1 MGFHYAKERQ
11 KFEITWKILREEYR
25 RAGMDED
32 AINSM
37 YDFDLEEF
45 HSRRRYEMRSRPL
58 SDLYHDEG
66 TGNPK
71 PFRLGK
77 DEAISTYFDES
88 DFPGRYAWI
97 ETIDNP
103 ILSERL
109 KQLQINDLELLTY
122 VVLEGHSQKEL
133 AQKWNCSQR
142 AVSKRFQKIKK
153 ILK

>member
-71 PFRLGK
+71 PGICGAGWYDSGSVSHGNLHHVFPIYGGLLRGWHPVCCPGGLGAG
-77 DEAISTYFDES
+77 AI
-88 DFPGRYAWI
+88 
-97 ETIDNP
+97 P
-103 ILSERL
+103 I
-109 KQLQINDLELLTY
+109 
-122 VVLEGHSQKEL
+122 
-133 AQKWNCSQR
+133 R
-142 AVSKRFQKIKK
+142 AAF
-153 ILK
+153 